1 MILLV
6 LLAIAV
12 SNVCFAYQ
20 KTVSLTDKEIIER
33 LTRLEE
39 GQKAI
44 NQQLK
49 EVQIAI
55 NHQLEE
61 MNKRI
66 DMLAN
71 LMYVI
76 IGGIFALIG
85 FVVWDRKSMS
95 EQVRRQLEEG
105 RLRDIILALREY
117 GRDHPE
123 FEEVLRK
130 FNLL

>member
-1 MILLV
+1 MRRVILLV

-12 SNVCFAYQ
+12 NSVCFAYQ
-20 KTVSLTDKEIIER
+20 RIASLTDKEIIER

-44 NQQLK
+44 NQR
-49 EVQIAI
+49 
-55 NHQLEE
+55 LEE

-85 FVVWDRKSMS
+85 FVVWDRKSMG

-130 FNLL
+130 FESFNQIETIK